1 MKGIIFDIK
10 KYAIHDGPGIRTTV
24 FFKGCPLDCWWC
36 HNPEGLTPSI
46 QIAYRKERCIGCG
59 QCVESCPEKALT
71 LTREGVASDPSK
83 CTRCGTCAET
93 CPADAR
99 ELLGRE
105 VGVEEVMQEIEKD
118 TLFYDESGGGVT
130 FSGGEPLMQ
139 PDLLMGLLRAC
150 GDLDIHR
157 TVDTTGCADADLL
170 IAVAKETDLFLYD
183 LKIMSDEAHRKYTG
197 ISNSLILANLETLAR
212 QGVHITVRMPVIP
225 GINTGD
231 GNLSL
236 LASFLSD
243 LPGVNDIHLLPYHCA
258 AKGKYRKLD
267 LTYRLDDLAPP
278 SQEVMTSVAERL
290 KGFDLNVKIGG

>member
-46 QIAYRKERCIGCG
+46 QVAYRKERCIGCG

-71 LTREGVASDPSK
+71 LTPEGVASDPSK
-83 CTRCGTCAET
+83 CIRCGTCSEI
-93 CPADAR
+93 CPAEAR
-99 ELLGRE
+99 EILGRE
-105 VGVEEVMQEIEKD
+105 VGVEEVMQQIEKD

-139 PDLLMGLLRAC
+139 PDFLMGLLQAC

-157 TVDTTGCADADLL
+157 TVDTTGCADTDLL
-170 IAVAKETDLFLYD
+170 MTVAEETDLFLYD
-183 LKIMSDEAHRKYTG
+183 LKIMSAEEHRKYTG
-197 ISNSLILANLETLAR
+197 LSNSRILANLETLAA
-212 QGVHITVRMPVIP
+212 QGVRITVRMPVIP

-236 LASFLSD
+236 LSSFLSD
-243 LPGVNDIHLLPYHCA
+243 LPGVDGIHLLPYHCA

-267 LTYRLDDLAPP
+267 LTYRLGDLTPP
-278 SQEVMTSVAERL
+278 SEELMASVAQRL
-290 KGFDLNVKIGG
+290 KRFDLNVKIGG